1 MDRARRGRDRVFCIG
16 LSPLYCPGLYVRGF
30 YPALLEIS
38 AVRLTGGKFPAA
50 AGQSLD
56 GPVTGHD
63 YGTVRHDT
71 PASDTGVCVY
81 GTR

>member
-1 MDRARRGRDRVFCIG
+1 M
-16 LSPLYCPGLYVRGF
+16 
-30 YPALLEIS
+30 
-38 AVRLTGGKFPAA
+38 RLTGGKFPAA